1 MYLDPKGRDASLLA
15 KKLKEHI
22 AETQSRKQKKGERR
36 FVELHE
42 QIERLVAEL
51 PPAKERTEEQKAELQ
66 RMVKE
71 KCKMMMQRTG
81 RGLAEEDQ
89 HLAPERN
96 ERERRRRK
104 EEQEQEAD
112 AVAKEAEQE
121 QEQVEE
127 HPKKSESGG
136 GRKVRLS
143 INKLH
148 FFITCCFS
156 APFATSIQRREWH
169 YRRMY
174 ALVSRKNLCS
184 VHIQAAKR

>member
-1 MYLDPKGRDASLLA
+1 MARCLDPKGRDGRLLA
-15 KKLKEHI
+15 KKIKEHI
-22 AETQSRKQKKGERR
+22 AESQGRKQEEGRKISNTGGSWKQRR

-121 QEQVEE
+121 QEQVEVHSKKIE
-127 HPKKSESGG
+127 SSPAKSRKQKDGRKKS
-136 GRKVRLS
+136 RKVRS
-143 INKLH
+143 
-148 FFITCCFS
+148 
-156 APFATSIQRREWH
+156 
-169 YRRMY
+169 
-174 ALVSRKNLCS
+174 LVK
-184 VHIQAAKR
+184 

>member
-1 MYLDPKGRDASLLA
+1 MLA

-22 AETQSRKQKKGERR
+22 AESQSRKQEEGRKISNTGGSWKQRR

-89 HLAPERN
+89 HLAPDRN
-96 ERERRRRK
+96 ERLLRK
-104 EEQEQEAD
+104 QKEGRKIST
-112 AVAKEAEQE
+112 VAKELAEE
-121 QEQVEE
+121 DQVEHTVE
-127 HPKKSESGG
+127 HSQENS
-136 GRKVRLS
+136 
-143 INKLH
+143 LH
-148 FFITCCFS
+148 T
-156 APFATSIQRREWH
+156 PT
-169 YRRMY
+169 
-174 ALVSRKNLCS
+174 
-184 VHIQAAKR
+184 